1 MKLLVVAVLL
11 AASAAHAEPLP
22 PGALEIFGGATSGTG
37 EDAKRLGFGYQIGAS
52 AAWQPID
59 TSRSWGITLRWS
71 VMFSGMYDGSAEQV
85 NPPLRTVIMDLTTG
99 MRYRP
104 WTSPSRYLTARIGGA
119 LYRSND
125 PIMGGSRAYVGPT
138 ASVGLDQYLGNLI
151 IGIDIRYGLV
161 PAPLLDYAPSQASVV
176 LRVGLAGP

>member
-1 MKLLVVAVLL
+1 MRMLVAAVLV

-22 PGALEIFGGATSGTG
+22 PGALEVFAGPDSGIG

-59 TSRSWGITLRWS
+59 TVRRWGPTVRWS

-85 NPPLRTVIMDLTTG
+85 NPPLRTVMMDLTAG

-104 WTSPSRYLTARIGGA
+104 WASPSRYLTARIGGA
-119 LYRSND
+119 LFRSND

-138 ASVGLDQYLGNLI
+138 ATVGFDQYFGSLILGLDVRA
-151 IGIDIRYGLV
+151 GIV
-161 PAPLLDYAPSQASVV
+161 PAPAVDYAPTQASVV
-176 LRVGLAGP
+176 LRVGIAGP